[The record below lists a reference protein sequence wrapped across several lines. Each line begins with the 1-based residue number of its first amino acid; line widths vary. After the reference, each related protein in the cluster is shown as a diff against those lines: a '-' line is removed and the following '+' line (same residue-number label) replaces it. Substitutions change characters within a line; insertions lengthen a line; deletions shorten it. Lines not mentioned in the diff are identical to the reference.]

1 MKAFVQHN
9 YKDSDKLVLQALI
22 PFVELNRNAFF
33 TQKVLYDDIVS
44 DRNLSDVD
52 SNADYYQRRL
62 DPKRLKEIKKYIY
75 NSILDEKDNIAVS
88 ALFPTAMILAVE
100 HESIPEINDEIV
112 DIEFDNRQRLYIVD
126 GQHRLMAMRQL
137 YEDLQKYLFRDD
149 EEQYIFD
156 YISSYKFNCTILV
169 NYDIWEQG
177 QVFINVNFKQKPVN
191 RSLYYDV
198 YGAEYIESNDP
209 KHLERNKIYLAHE
222 LTRFMNE
229 YNGSPFYKNVKMLGT
244 GKGYVSQSFFVEALL
259 PLFKDTGIWYF
270 DPNSNAIQYD
280 ILDAYKSE
288 LYNYYST
295 VAESFSKYWGLNKY
309 NKVNLICKTTGVGAF
324 TRLMSVLHR
333 QLSNDIIA
341 KVYATP
347 PGQVCIDYVA
357 SIKNYMAPLITKQ
370 YDLFGEDSNFGKTGG
385 KGMEDALLRE
395 MIVLLRTSGLLK
407 GDSTTKYR
415 HMKFEM
421 VKSTISQRY
430 FSTLEQYGIIGI
442 ESDLYTYM
450 NNHIPS
456 EVDVLGSHCR
466 IEEVEDLIVTNVI
479 TLDDKQAISVIGTF
493 ICTVEVSFDNDD
505 SDSFNSDFPGSFT
518 LHYVNNKGKWRIED
532 VGSRIFVN
540 TDSYYR

>member
-1 MKAFVQHN
+1 MKAFVQHK

-22 PFVELNRNAFF
+22 PFVELNKNALF

-44 DRNLSDVD
+44 DRNLSEVD
-52 SNADYYQRRL
+52 GNADYYQRRL

-100 HESIPEINDEIV
+100 HEDIPEINDEIV
-112 DIEFDNRQRLYIVD
+112 DIEFDKKQRLYIVD

-137 YEDLQKYLFRDD
+137 YEDLNRYIFRDD
-149 EEQYIFD
+149 DEQYIFD

-229 YNGSPFYKNVKMLGT
+229 YSGSPFYKNIKMLGT

-270 DPNSNAIQYD
+270 DPNSKIIQYD
-280 ILDAYKSE
+280 ILNAYKSE
-288 LYNYYST
+288 LFNFYNI
-295 VAESFSKYWGLNKY
+295 VAESFSKYWGVNEN

-333 QLSNDIIA
+333 QLSKDVIA
-341 KVYATP
+341 KTYATP
-347 PGQVCIDYVA
+347 PGMVCNDYVA
-357 SIKNYMAPLITKQ
+357 LIKNYMSPLIDKQ
-370 YDLFGEDSNFGKTGG
+370 YDLFGKDSNYGKTGG
-385 KGMEDALLRE
+385 KGMEDALLKE
-395 MIVLLRTSGLLK
+395 MIDLLRTAGLLK
-407 GDSTTKYR
+407 SESTINYRRTKY
-415 HMKFEM
+415 EI

-430 FSTLEQYGIIGI
+430 ISNLEQYGITGI
-442 ESDLYTYM
+442 EGDLLMFM
-450 NNHIPS
+450 NNHLPS
-456 EVDVLGSHCR
+456 EVDALGTHSR
-466 IEEVEDLIVTNVI
+466 IEEIEDLTVTNVL
-479 TLDDKQAISVIGTF
+479 TPENNKDVSVIGTF
-493 ICTVEVSFDNDD
+493 ICTVEVSFENDD
-505 SDSFNSDFPGSFT
+505 SDTFNSDFPGSFT
-518 LHYVNNKGKWRIED
+518 MHYVNDNGKWSIKEE
-532 VGSRIFVN
+532 GSRIFVN